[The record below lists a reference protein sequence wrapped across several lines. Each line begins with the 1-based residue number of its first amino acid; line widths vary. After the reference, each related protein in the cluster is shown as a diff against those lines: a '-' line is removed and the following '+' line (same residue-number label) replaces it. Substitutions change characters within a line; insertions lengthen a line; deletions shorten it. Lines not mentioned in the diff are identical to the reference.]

1 MLQAQLIFKV
11 VGLSNV
17 RLTKEKM
24 GGGGPDT
31 LTQQPGDTR
40 GHALNDWHSLK
51 TEAWLGCPGGYSVGP
66 QGRTW
71 TTGSRDQGRSE
82 NEGLHKAGQMEVDR
96 QRLEFIAIYYVFCK
110 EPEEEAW

>member
-1 MLQAQLIFKV
+1 
-11 VGLSNV
+11 
-17 RLTKEKM
+17 
-24 GGGGPDT
+24 
-31 LTQQPGDTR
+31 
-40 GHALNDWHSLK
+40 
-51 TEAWLGCPGGYSVGP
+51 VGP